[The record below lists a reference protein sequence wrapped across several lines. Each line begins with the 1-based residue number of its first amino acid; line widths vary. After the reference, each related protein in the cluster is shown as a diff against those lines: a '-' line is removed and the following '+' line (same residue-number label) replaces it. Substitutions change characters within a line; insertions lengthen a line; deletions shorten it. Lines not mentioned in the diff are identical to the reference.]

1 MAKNQN
7 KTQPDD
13 TNVVGFLQAIEHE
26 GKRED
31 AQKLLEIYRRITGL
45 EPVLW
50 GGSMIGF
57 GQYHYRSD
65 SGREGDFFRAGFAP
79 RKANFS
85 IYLMAAYCDADT
97 QAKNDAL
104 LEKLGAYKM
113 GKGCLYITRLARVDL
128 GVLEALIALNFAE
141 MNRLYPN

>member
-57 GQYHYRSD
+57 GQYHYRSRLRPRRRFFPRWLCPAQGEFFNLPHGRLLRCRH
-65 SGREGDFFRAGFAP
+65 SG
-79 RKANFS
+79 
-85 IYLMAAYCDADT
+85 
-97 QAKNDAL
+97 
-104 LEKLGAYKM
+104 EK
-113 GKGCLYITRLARVDL
+113 
-128 GVLEALIALNFAE
+128 
-141 MNRLYPN
+141 